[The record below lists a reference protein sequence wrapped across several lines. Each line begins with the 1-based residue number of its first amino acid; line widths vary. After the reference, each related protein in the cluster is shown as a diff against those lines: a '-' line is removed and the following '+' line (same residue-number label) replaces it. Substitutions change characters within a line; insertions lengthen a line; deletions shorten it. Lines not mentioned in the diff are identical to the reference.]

1 MGTSRPTI
9 HVDDLDVDSRP
20 WPKGAN
26 QDYDTGSR
34 YCFRVGKMD
43 YEVWKWPW
51 PEWIGIPTR
60 ENIKQWLEL
69 IKYWR
74 TANTGKYDNYQMD
87 ICITG
92 LLRYL

>member
-9 HVDDLDVDSRP
+9 QVDDLDVDSRP

-26 QDYDTGSR
+26 RDYETGSR

-60 ENIKQWLEL
+60 ENIRQWLEL

-74 TANTGKYDNYQMD
+74 TANNGKYDNYQ
-87 ICITG
+87 I
-92 LLRYL
+92 